1 MNIDHIV
8 ILGLLCAYIYLEW
21 EMNNALRKIVNHCDK
36 FLEITKTCLKQLFE
50 SDFYILKR
58 IEQLEKDNAD
68 EKENKDKQ
76 L

>member
-1 MNIDHIV
+1 MNIDHLI
-8 ILGLLCAYIYLEW
+8 ILALCCAYIYFGFEI
-21 EMNNALRKIVNHCDK
+21 NNALRKIVNHCNK

-68 EKENKDKQ
+68 EAEKNDKQ

>member
-1 MNIDHIV
+1 MNIDHII
-8 ILGLLCAYIYLEW
+8 ILALCCAYIYLEW

-58 IEQLEKDNAD
+58 IEELEKGSNDKE
-68 EKENKDKQ
+68 EKED
-76 L
+76 